1 LPSGAKSQK
10 SHMPFLLGVAMNHN
24 LLRTIVAAIACLILV
39 SPAAA
44 IDSAVEQRIAH
55 IQSGLLPPVL
65 VKGEP
70 ADAPSLS
77 ARMEA
82 LHVPGVSIA
91 YIHAGKIEW
100 ARGFGHTKIVGPP
113 VTPDTLFQ
121 AASISK
127 PVTALAIMHLVQ
139 VGKLDLDTDVNRYL
153 KTWKVPDNEFTRQTP
168 VTLRELLTHSAGI
181 TVHGFAGYEAG
192 AALPTLV
199 EVLNGEKPANND
211 PIRVDI
217 VPGKTWR
224 YSGGGYEIAQQ
235 VVMDVTGVP
244 FPKIMQDVVLKPLGM
259 NHSTYQQPLPPNL
272 LAQAATPY
280 RADGTPVT
288 GGPHVYPELAAAAL
302 WTTPSDL
309 ARYAIGVQQ
318 ALSGK
323 SERLLNVATTKLMLT
338 PVIERQAIGPG
349 IGGSSAQPD
358 FSHGG
363 ANDGY
368 RCMFVA
374 YENGDGV
381 VVMTNSDR
389 GDVLTAEI
397 VRTIAHE
404 YGWPD
409 YAPPERV
416 LSAIDPASFD
426 RYVGAYRFASGATV
440 TFWRDGNHFTSRIWG
455 QPVADI
461 FPTSEREYFV
471 KVVDARWVFSSGAS
485 ESTQAILY
493 QNNQEQIVTQLNGP
507 EGRAALELSIATE
520 KRFKEQKATPGTE
533 AALRRLIEAVA
544 AGKPNYDEMTPKFA
558 ETIRPLASEL
568 EKTLKDLG
576 PLQSLTFTDVRPA
589 GSDAYDAK
597 FENATRKI
605 TIRLDAD
612 GKIDTSVLWP

>member
-1 LPSGAKSQK
+1 
-10 SHMPFLLGVAMNHN
+10 MNHG
-24 LLRTIVAAIACLILV
+24 LLRTIIAPIACLILV
-39 SPAAA
+39 SLAVAT
-44 IDSAVEQRIAH
+44 DSAVEQRIAR

-82 LHVPGVSIA
+82 LHVPGVSVA

-100 ARGFGHTKIVGPP
+100 ARGFGVTKIDGPP
-113 VTPDTLFQ
+113 VTPETLFQ

-127 PVTALAIMHLVQ
+127 PVTAVGIMHLVQ
-139 VGKLDLDTDVNRYL
+139 GGELDLNTDVNQYL
-153 KTWKVPDNEFTRQTP
+153 KSWKVPDNEFTQQAH
-168 VTLRELLTHSAGI
+168 VTLRELLTHSAGV

-199 EVLNGEKPANND
+199 QVLNGEKPANND
-211 PIRVDI
+211 PIRVDT

-235 VVMDVTGVP
+235 VVVDVTGIP
-244 FPKIMQDVVLKPLGM
+244 FPLFMQDAVLKPLGM
-259 NHSTYQQPLPPNL
+259 THSTYQQPLPPKL
-272 LAQAATPY
+272 LAQVALGY

-309 ARYAIGVQQ
+309 ARDAIGVQQ

-323 SERLLNVATTKLMLT
+323 SRRVLTAATTRLMLT
-338 PVIERQAIGPG
+338 PVIEHWGLGPAL
-349 IGGSSAQPD
+349 GGSPSQPY
-358 FSHGG
+358 FAHNGG
-363 ANDGY
+363 NEGY
-368 RCMFVA
+368 RCILVA
-374 YENGDGV
+374 YENGDGA
-381 VVMTNSDR
+381 VVMTSSDR
-389 GDVLTAEI
+389 GDALMTEI
-397 VRTIAHE
+397 MRTIAHE
-404 YGWPD
+404 YAWPD
-409 YAPPERV
+409 FAPRERV

-440 TFWRDGNHFTSRIWG
+440 TFWRDGSHFTSRIWG

-461 FPTSEREYFV
+461 FPTSQSEYFV
-471 KVVDARWVFSSGAS
+471 KVVDARWVFSSGADDS
-485 ESTQAILY
+485 AQAILY
-493 QNNQEQIVTQLNGP
+493 QNKQEQIVEKLNGP

-520 KRFKEQKATPGTE
+520 KRFQEQKATPGTE

-544 AGKPNYDEMTPKFA
+544 AGMPNYDEMTPQFA
-558 ETIRPLASEL
+558 EVIRPLASSL
-568 EKTLKDLG
+568 QTTLKNLG

-597 FENATRKI
+597 FENAIRKI

-612 GKIDTSVLWP
+612 GLIDTSVLWP